1 MTTEVVIFKKKIK
14 RVFQITPVTDNLS
27 ILLEPYV
34 NSEFIPQN
42 IINQVISYS
51 FPDSEIVNIQN
62 ITSLSVSIT
71 IKLTMSNLLSVKNIC
86 RWEYNRPCDTTR
98 CNDIARNIYSS
109 KYVMDTM
116 LYFNYN
122 NINKRYEIVDGIHRY
137 NSWKIIQQEHNK
149 PMDLITPN
157 EFGNINDSFWFY
169 NSNVF
174 INIIVNANEGTLI
187 ELFKNIN
194 KSNPISELYIRDINK
209 DKRDLIETITKKYQ
223 SKYKTH
229 FSACNKPNKPNVNRD
244 RFMDMLSNIYDKHHI
259 KHEND
264 HMLENILE
272 NINSQIEFNISK
284 DDLPEKI
291 KNKCIETGLWLFN
304 KNIDEIVQLS

>member
-1 MTTEVVIFKKKIK
+1 M
-14 RVFQITPVTDNLS
+14 
-27 ILLEPYV
+27 
-34 NSEFIPQN
+34 
-42 IINQVISYS
+42 
-51 FPDSEIVNIQN
+51 
-62 ITSLSVSIT
+62 
-71 IKLTMSNLLSVKNIC
+71 
-86 RWEYNRPCDTTR
+86 
-98 CNDIARNIYSS
+98 
-109 KYVMDTM
+109 
-116 LYFNYN
+116 
-122 NINKRYEIVDGIHRY
+122 
-137 NSWKIIQQEHNK
+137 
-149 PMDLITPN
+149 
-157 EFGNINDSFWFY
+157 
-169 NSNVF
+169 
-174 INIIVNANEGTLI
+174 
-187 ELFKNIN
+187 
-194 KSNPISELYIRDINK
+194 
-209 DKRDLIETITKKYQ
+209 IETITKKYQ